1 MAETFYSRSMFFE
14 QMHSSWQFAL
24 ADTRDQLLL
33 LEMKLISGPEY
44 APIQQRVMRAFQNSM
59 DDVKVLI
66 VGQDPYPTRG
76 HAVGL
81 SFAVEPGTEPL
92 PKSLQNI
99 LIELRDDLGK
109 TVSNNGDLSRWLPEG
124 VMLLNRHLTV
134 PVGNAGGHM
143 DLGWDAFTDR
153 AVSALAERLG
163 DQLVVILWGK
173 EAQSLESLLGSA
185 QIIKSAH
192 PSPLS
197 ARRGFFGSKPF
208 SKANQAL
215 RDAGRLPIDWS
226 C

>member
-1 MAETFYSRSMFFE
+1 MFFE
-14 QMHSSWQFAL
+14 QMHPTWQNAL

-33 LEMKLISGPEY
+33 LEMKLISDKNYSPME
-44 APIQQRVMRAFQNSM
+44 QRVMRAFQNSM

-81 SFAVEPGTEPL
+81 SFAVEKGTDPL
-92 PKSLQNI
+92 PRSLQNI
-99 LIELRDDLGK
+99 LLELREDLGK

-134 PVGNAGGHM
+134 PVGQSGGHM
-143 DLGWDAFTDR
+143 ELGWAAFTDR
-153 AVSALAERLG
+153 AVAALADRLG
-163 DQLVVILWGK
+163 KKLVLILWGK
-173 EAQSLESLLGSA
+173 EAQSLEPLLGSA
-185 QIIKSAH
+185 QIVKSAH

-208 SKANQAL
+208 SKANDAL
-215 RDAGRLPIDWS
+215 RSVGRVPVDWS

>member
-1 MAETFYSRSMFFE
+1 MFFE
-14 QMHSSWQFAL
+14 QMHPTWQNAL

-33 LEMKLISGPEY
+33 LEMKLISDKNYSPME
-44 APIQQRVMRAFQNSM
+44 QRVMRAFQNSM

-81 SFAVEPGTEPL
+81 SFAVEKGTDPL
-92 PKSLQNI
+92 PRSLQNI
-99 LIELRDDLGK
+99 LLELREDLGK

-134 PVGNAGGHM
+134 PVGQAGGHM
-143 DLGWDAFTDR
+143 ELGWADFTDR
-153 AVSALAERLG
+153 AVAALADRLG
-163 DQLVVILWGK
+163 KKLVVILWGK
-173 EAQSLESLLGSA
+173 EAQSLEPLLGSA
-185 QIIKSAH
+185 QIVKSAH

-208 SKANQAL
+208 SKANDAL
-215 RDAGRLPIDWS
+215 RSVGRVPVDWS